1 MSVEHITVCL
11 ASLLP
16 YVCRAYYRM
25 SVKPITISLPD
36 IRRYPGQNKLVID
49 PEQATRFALDDNGG
63 VEFTLEDDTA
73 ILPGVELHL
82 TALNAVT
89 VD

>member
-1 MSVEHITVCL
+1 MQLILRDDKGEEITRTRSEFDGFFAIPRL
-11 ASLLP
+11 AS
-16 YVCRAYYRM
+16 
-25 SVKPITISLPD
+25 
-36 IRRYPGQNKLVID
+36 GQYKLVID
-49 PEQATRFALDDNGG
+49 PEQATRFALDYNGG